1 MRLQKKGPTY
11 ADGDK
16 DARAQLE
23 KLNMEDVA
31 LAGEIQSL
39 DGALIEAQSRLA
51 AAKQALARDVRR
63 SEITE
68 RQKLSAEFRKIGPFL
83 DKATA
88 DLRLGLIA
96 LKNNSAVVGRDFRHV
111 QTLHRV
117 LSVALFDTPFR
128 DAFGVPDSNDRRS
141 FATFSGVVSSWCDV
155 SDASLKHE
163 LAALDGTKTE
173 EAA

>member
-117 LSVALFDTPFR
+117 LSV
-128 DAFGVPDSNDRRS
+128 PDSNDRRS